1 MKKSLSST
9 DKISLKAELRTVFG
23 KKLNKVRK
31 QGLIPGNIYGPD
43 FKSKSIS
50 VVYKDLVKTY
60 KLVGETGVVYLN
72 LDKENIPVLIKSIQK
87 HPLSSS
93 LLHIDFRKIDLT
105 KKIETNVPVKTTG
118 VSEAVSQK
126 GGVLLVQSDTILV
139 EALPEDIPSHIEVDV
154 TIIKEIGQEIKVADL
169 KKSDKYEIKTP
180 AEKVIVAVIAHKE
193 ESIVPETAVAAPEI
207 ITEAVKEGE
216 EAPVEGEEKK
226 PASAVKASVGKE
238 KTDKTKESAPAKKE
252 AAVAPKK

>member
-1 MKKSLSST
+1 MKGKKSHSST
-9 DKISLKAELRTVFG
+9 DKVSLKAELRTIFG

-31 QGLIPGNIYGPD
+31 QGLVPGNIFGPD

-60 KLVGETGVVYLN
+60 KMVGETGIVYIS
-72 LDKENIPVLIKSIQK
+72 LDKENIPVLIKTIQK

-93 LLHIDFRKIDLT
+93 LLHIDFRKIDLS
-105 KKIETNVPVKTTG
+105 KKIETNVPVKAVG
-118 VSEAVSQK
+118 ISEAVSQK
-126 GGVLLVQSDTILV
+126 AGVLLIQSETLLV
-139 EALPEDIPSHIEVDV
+139 EALPEDIPSHIEVDITV
-154 TIIKEIGQEIKVADL
+154 IKDIGQEIKVSDL

-180 AEKVIVAVIAHKE
+180 IEKVILGVVAHKE

-216 EAPVEGEEKK
+216 
-226 PASAVKASVGKE
+226 
-238 KTDKTKESAPAKKE
+238 
-252 AAVAPKK
+252 

>member
-1 MKKSLSST
+1 MKGKKSHSST
-9 DKISLKAELRTVFG
+9 DKVSLKAELRTIFG

-31 QGLIPGNIYGPD
+31 QGLVPGNIFGPD

-60 KLVGETGVVYLN
+60 KMVGETGIVYIS
-72 LDKENIPVLIKSIQK
+72 LDKENIPVLIKTIQK

-93 LLHIDFRKIDLT
+93 LLHIDFRKIDLS
-105 KKIETNVPVKTTG
+105 KKIETNVPVKAVG
-118 VSEAVSQK
+118 ISEAVSQK
-126 GGVLLVQSDTILV
+126 AGVLLIQSETLLV
-139 EALPEDIPSHIEVDV
+139 EALPEDIPSHIEVDITV
-154 TIIKEIGQEIKVADL
+154 IKDIGQEIKVSDL

-180 AEKVIVAVIAHKE
+180 IEKVILGVVAHKE

-216 EAPVEGEEKK
+216 EAPVEGGVV
-226 PASAVKASVGKE
+226 PA
-238 KTDKTKESAPAKKE
+238 APAKKE
-252 AAVAPKK
+252 AQAQPVPKK

>member
-1 MKKSLSST
+1 MKGKKSHSST
-9 DKISLKAELRTVFG
+9 DKVSLKAELRTIFG

-31 QGLIPGNIYGPD
+31 QGLVPGNIFGPD

-50 VVYKDLVKTY
+50 IVYKDLVKTY
-60 KLVGETGVVYLN
+60 KMVGETGIVYIS
-72 LDKENIPVLIKSIQK
+72 LDKENIPVLIKTIQK

-93 LLHIDFRKIDLT
+93 LLHIDFRKIDLS
-105 KKIETNVPVKTTG
+105 KKIETNVPVKAVG
-118 VSEAVSQK
+118 ISEAVSQK
-126 GGVLLVQSDTILV
+126 AGVLLIQSETLLV
-139 EALPEDIPSHIEVDV
+139 EALPEDIPSHIEVDITV
-154 TIIKEIGQEIKVADL
+154 IKDIGQEIKVSDL

-180 AEKVIVAVIAHKE
+180 IEKVILGVVAHKE

-216 EAPVEGEEKK
+216 EAPVEGGEKK

-238 KTDKTKESAPAKKE
+238 KTEGEKEVKK
-252 AAVAPKK
+252 

>member
-1 MKKSLSST
+1 MKNKKSHAST
-9 DKISLKAELRTVFG
+9 DKVSLKAELRTIFG

-31 QGLIPGNIYGPD
+31 QGLVPGNIFGPD

-60 KLVGETGVVYLN
+60 KMVGETGIVYIS
-72 LDKENIPVLIKSIQK
+72 LDKENIPVLIKTIQK

-93 LLHIDFRKIDLT
+93 LLHIDFRKIDLS
-105 KKIETNVPVKTTG
+105 KKIETNVPVKAVG
-118 VSEAVSQK
+118 ISEAVSQK
-126 GGVLLVQSDTILV
+126 AGVLLFQSETLLV
-139 EALPEDIPSHIEVDV
+139 EALPEDIPSHIDVDIAV
-154 TIIKEIGQEIKVADL
+154 IKEIGQEIKVADL

-180 AEKVIVAVIAHKE
+180 AEKVVVAVIAHKE

-216 EAPVEGEEKK
+216 ETPVEGGVV
-226 PASAVKASVGKE
+226 PA
-238 KTDKTKESAPAKKE
+238 APAKKE
-252 AAVAPKK
+252 AQAQPAPKK

>member
-1 MKKSLSST
+1 MKKSPSPT
-9 DKISLKAELRTVFG
+9 DKVSLKVELRTVFG

-31 QGLIPGNIYGPD
+31 QGLVPGNIYGPD
-43 FKSKSIS
+43 FKSKSVS

-118 VSEAVSQK
+118 ISEAVSQK
-126 GGVLLVQSDTILV
+126 AGVLLVQSDTILV

-154 TIIKEIGQEIKVADL
+154 TVIKEIGQEIKVSDL

-180 AEKVIVAVIAHKE
+180 GEKVVVAVIAHKE

-216 EAPVEGEEKK
+216 EAVIEGSEK
-226 PASAVKASVGKE
+226 KE
-238 KTDKTKESAPAKKE
+238 KTDKAETGAPAKKE
-252 AAVAPKK
+252 AVTAPKK